1 MGFKDFQQD
10 VLDTLDVYLDELAKQ
25 RANALKVEAFIKE
38 NPELKV
44 DVPDFPAKTW
54 EVLKASEK
62 RVLPKLRDGIP
73 YSPRKD
79 GLNRPVP
86 NVCFKVPTGGGK
98 TLLASASVSRICG
111 KFLQANTGFVL
122 WIVPNEAIY
131 SQTKRQL
138 VDRDHPY
145 RQMLD
150 TAAAGKVKILEKDS
164 PLNKQDIETHLCIML
179 LMLQSANR
187 ETKETLR
194 VFRDRGNVHGFFPN
208 EADGEAHRALL
219 EAIPNLDAYHDS
231 QSFWPIVKDSLGNV
245 LRRIRPV
252 VVIDEGHKTYS
263 LAALKTIYGFNP
275 CFVLELSATP
285 KDSKKDNFYS
295 NWLVDVR
302 GTDLDKAEMIK
313 LPINV
318 ETKGGDDWQ
327 SCVQESVEMLNK
339 LQKTAEKLQGQTAR
353 YIRPILL
360 VQVERTGKEQRE
372 AGFIH
377 ADDVKEYLLRIGF
390 TEPEIAF
397 KTSEVN
403 ELKSAN
409 LLLPTCTIRAII
421 TKQALQEGWDCP
433 FAYVLCS
440 LSASKNI
447 SALTQLVGRILRQ
460 PDTVRVEEKFQT
472 LNECYV
478 FCHHATTKE
487 VVDAIKSSLEGDG
500 MADLAAQ
507 VKESDGQGSGAAT
520 KRSIKRRDAFAT
532 TEIYL
537 PVVNWVDGEKVREL
551 DYERDVLY
559 GVDWTAISI
568 DAVVAKL
575 TPDAHGNT
583 TQFTKVSLAT
593 SGDEFLKTEDTTTVK
608 DSVVFDPVYATR
620 IITDIVPNPW
630 LAREIVGKVIHE
642 LNAKG
647 FTDERMGELSSYIL
661 DELRKHLLTERDRLS
676 EQKFMSDVAGEKIQF
691 RLRTDKNNWTMPATL
706 DTDLPENSPQLIR
719 NDGKTVQKS
728 MFSPEYQANLNPAE
742 AEFACYIDEVA
753 ALQWW
758 HRNVA
763 RAGHYFVQGWRKNKV
778 YPDFIFALQR
788 QNGKERL
795 VVLETKGDQLAGNLD
810 TTYKRKLLEQL
821 TKAYKQDDVVNAGQL
836 HLVGQGK
843 EVVCDLVLMSEW
855 KTVFHTR
862 HIAEEDDAAQ
872 AAVQTD

>member
-1 MGFKDFQQD
+1 MEFKDYQQR
-10 VLDTLDVYLDELAKQ
+10 VLDTFDTYLDELAKQ
-25 RANALKVEAFIKE
+25 RKNAIQVEELINL
-38 NPELKV
+38 NPELSLDIPV
-44 DVPDFPAKTW
+44 FPAKTW
-54 EVLKASEK
+54 DVLKKRTE
-62 RVLPKLRDGIP
+62 RVLPTFRDKFE

-79 GLNRPVP
+79 GVNRPVP
-86 NVCFKVPTGGGK
+86 NVCLKVPTGGGK
-98 TLLASASVSRICG
+98 TLLAAASISRICG
-111 KFLQANTGFVL
+111 KYLQSNKGFVL
-122 WIVPNEAIY
+122 WIVPNEAIF

-138 VDRDHPY
+138 INRDHPY

-150 TAAAGKVKILEKDS
+150 AAAAGKVKILEKDS
-164 PLNKQDIETHLCIML
+164 PLDKRDTETHLCIML

-187 ETKETLR
+187 ETKETLK

-208 EADGEAHRALL
+208 EAEGEAHRALL
-219 EAIPNLDAYHDS
+219 ESLPNLDAYSDA

-245 LRRIRPV
+245 LRLIRPV

-263 LAALKTIYGFNP
+263 IAALKTIYGFNP

-285 KDSKKDNFYS
+285 KDSKKDNFFS

-302 GTDLDKAEMIK
+302 GTDLDREEMIK

-318 ETKGGDDWQ
+318 KVKGGDDWQ
-327 SCVQESVEMLNK
+327 SCVLESVERLNT
-339 LQKTAEKLQGQTAR
+339 LQQTAEKLQGHTAR

-377 ADDVKEYLLRIGF
+377 AEDVKDYLLRIGF

-403 ELKSAN
+403 ELKATD
-409 LLLPTCTIRAII
+409 LLSPTCGIRAII

-440 LSASKNI
+440 LSASKNL
-447 SALTQLVGRILRQ
+447 SAMTQLVGRILRQ
-460 PDTVRVEEKFQT
+460 PDATKVDKKFDP

-478 FCHHATTKE
+478 FCHHASTKE
-487 VVDAIKSSLEGDG
+487 IVEAIKTGLENDG
-500 MADLAAQ
+500 MADLAMQ
-507 VKESDGQGSGAAT
+507 IKEADGKTSGTGA
-520 KRSIKRRDAFAT
+520 KRVIKRRDTFAS

-537 PVVNWVDGEKVREL
+537 PVVNIVEGEQVREL
-551 DYERDVLY
+551 DYERDVMF
-559 GVDWTAISI
+559 GVDWNSISI
-568 DAVVAKL
+568 EELVGKL
-575 TPDAHGNT
+575 TPDAHGLA
-583 TQFTKVSLAT
+583 TQFTKVSLTT
-593 SGDEFLKTEDTTTVK
+593 SGKDFFKAEDATTVK
-608 DSVVFDPVYATR
+608 DDVVFDPVYATR
-620 IITDIVPNPW
+620 IITDIIPNPW
-630 LAREIVGKVIHE
+630 LARELVGKLLGKLE
-642 LNAKG
+642 EKG
-647 FTDERMGELSSYIL
+647 FSKEKLGELSSYIL
-661 DELRKHLLTERDRLS
+661 DEFRKHLLKERDRLS
-676 EQKFMSDVAGEKIQF
+676 EQKFMSDVSAEKIQF
-691 RLRTDKNNWTMPATL
+691 RLRTDKKNWTLP
-706 DTDLPENSPQLIR
+706 DTMESELPEDSKLLYR
-719 NDGKTVQKS
+719 KDGKTVQKS
-728 MFSPEYQANLNPAE
+728 VFSPEYQANFNPDE

-788 QNGKERL
+788 KNGKERL

-810 TTYKRKLLEQL
+810 TTYKKKLLAQL
-821 TKAYKQDDVVNAGQL
+821 TKAYKQDEVVKAGQL
-836 HLVGQGK
+836 QLVGKGK

-862 HIAEEDDAAQ
+862 HISEEDATQ
-872 AAVQTD
+872 AVAKTD